1 MKLIRF
7 RLLVAT
13 LCVLFVTV
21 VARSQAADTQPDP
34 PAHRHGFGRGG
45 HEMNFFADYLNLS
58 DAQRSQM
65 EGILAKERPALQ
77 PLFQQLQQTR
87 QQLKEYEQGAYDE
100 VKVRALA
107 TQQSQTMA
115 ELTVQR
121 TRIHSQMFQVLT
133 TDQQAKMKEV
143 QARHAARMQRH
154 IHAAPAAPPQ
164 E

>member
-1 MKLIRF
+1 MKSIRF

-21 VARSQAADTQPDP
+21 VASSYAADAPPAP
-34 PAHRHGFGRGG
+34 PAHGHGFGRGG

-65 EGILAKERPALQ
+65 KGILAKERPTLK

-100 VKVRALA
+100 AKVRALA

-115 ELTVQR
+115 ELTVQQ
-121 TRIHSQMFQVLT
+121 TRIHSELFQVLT

-143 QARHAARMQRH
+143 QARHEARMQRH
-154 IHAAPAAPPQ
+154 MHSAPEAPPQ

>member
-1 MKLIRF
+1 MKSLRL
-7 RLLVAT
+7 RLLIAT

-21 VARSQAADTQPDP
+21 VSRSQAADTPPAP
-34 PAHRHGFGRGG
+34 PAHSHGFGRGG
-45 HEMNFFADYLNLS
+45 HETNFFAGYLNLS

-65 EGILAKERPALQ
+65 KGILAKERPTLK

-100 VKVRALA
+100 AKVRTLA

-115 ELTVQR
+115 ELTVQQ
-121 TRIHSQMFQVLT
+121 TRIHSELFQVLT

-143 QARHAARMQRH
+143 QARHEARMQRH
-154 IHAAPAAPPQ
+154 MHAAPAAPPQ